1 MTHPVVD
8 AHCHIFQE
16 VRGQVAAG
24 PTSGLGYGRMAVGET
39 QMQMLPPYNP
49 RTEFTAEM
57 LVANM
62 DWAGVDRA
70 VLLQGTF
77 YGECDD
83 YTLAA
88 LRAYPGRLAGALF
101 ADPWRAGFR
110 EDFDRLV
117 DNGGFRAAKIEFS
130 DHTGLSGVHPSAR
143 LDGEEVAWLW
153 GELERLKMVLVLDL
167 GAPSNRSYQTEAVGK
182 IAERHRDLRIVIAHL
197 GQPRPAEAEA
207 LRKWEEQIDLGGLP
221 NVFFD
226 AAALIAILPAEEYPY
241 PKAALY
247 LGMAMDRIGRG
258 KIMWGTDQP
267 GLLKFSN
274 YPQLLQM
281 AKRHSKHLSSDEQAL
296 FLGGTAQAVYFD

>member
-101 ADPWRAGFR
+101 ADPRVEPHLVPALDRGRFCRPEVGSHRKAGP
-110 EDFDRLV
+110 
-117 DNGGFRAAKIEFS
+117 GQIEGS
-130 DHTGLSGVHPSAR
+130 LPV
-143 LDGEEVAWLW
+143 
-153 GELERLKMVLVLDL
+153 
-167 GAPSNRSYQTEAVGK
+167 
-182 IAERHRDLRIVIAHL
+182 RHRRSR
-197 GQPRPAEAEA
+197 GT
-207 LRKWEEQIDLGGLP
+207 
-221 NVFFD
+221 
-226 AAALIAILPAEEYPY
+226 
-241 PKAALY
+241 KAN
-247 LGMAMDRIGRG
+247 
-258 KIMWGTDQP
+258 
-267 GLLKFSN
+267 FS
-274 YPQLLQM
+274 L
-281 AKRHSKHLSSDEQAL
+281 
-296 FLGGTAQAVYFD
+296 